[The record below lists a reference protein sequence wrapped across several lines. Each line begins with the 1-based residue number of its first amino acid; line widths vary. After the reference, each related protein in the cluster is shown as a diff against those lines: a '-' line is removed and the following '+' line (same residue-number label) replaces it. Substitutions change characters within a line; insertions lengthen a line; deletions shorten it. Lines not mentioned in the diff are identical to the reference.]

1 MVGREHNLPC
11 YMNVQPQ
18 NVQSVLLGTQELV
31 SQGKMVALGKWGA
44 MGAQDTVVSAEERK
58 GGAVA
63 EADELLPEVEETI
76 LQAARQDTLLC

>member
-1 MVGREHNLPC
+1 
-11 YMNVQPQ
+11 
-18 NVQSVLLGTQELV
+18 
-31 SQGKMVALGKWGA
+31 MVALVILGA
-44 MGAQDTVVSAEERK
+44 TGAQDTVVSAEERK